1 MRTIKQVLILLLVA
15 LVAGNIATAIYKGSS
30 DHNDGPIIQCEDTT
44 LEVFSSDTSA
54 ALLAG
59 VTAYDPQ
66 DGDLTDRVIV
76 AGVSKLISN
85 NTAKVTYLVFDSD
98 DNMASYIRR
107 IRYVDYQKPYFTI
120 DPQLPLVYPQSA
132 TVTVT
137 DRVGAIDVLDGTIS
151 DRIRVSTLEATD
163 DPELYEITVQ
173 VTNSVGD
180 TAWLKLPVQM
190 LASDRNRPVVEL
202 KEYLLYL
209 EIGAAFDP
217 MDYLKAAR
225 LADGTAVDL
234 SKVYIEGSVDT
245 STVGEYR
252 ITYSYEQDGSEGKAI
267 LTVVVL

>member
-15 LVAGNIATAIYKGSS
+15 LVAGNIATAIYRGSS
-30 DHNDGPIIQCEDTT
+30 DQNEGPTIQCDETT
-44 LEVFSSDTSA
+44 LEVFASDTSA
-54 ALLAG
+54 ALLEG

-98 DNMASYIRR
+98 DNMASCIRR

-120 DPQLPLVYPQSA
+120 DPRLPLVYPQSA
-132 TVTVT
+132 EVTVT
-137 DRVGAIDVLDGTIS
+137 DRVGAVDVIDGSIS

-180 TAWLKLPVQM
+180 TAWLKLPVMM
-190 LASDRNRPVVEL
+190 LSSDRQRPTVEL
-202 KEYLLYL
+202 EEYLLYL
-209 EIGAAFDP
+209 EIGASFDP
-217 MDYLKAAR
+217 MDYLKSVR
-225 LADGTAVDL
+225 LADGTEVDL
-234 SKVYIEGSVDT
+234 STVTVDGSVDT
-245 STVGEYR
+245 SVVDEYR
-252 ITYSYEQDGSEGKAI
+252 VIYSYEHEGSVGKAI